1 MAHFIP
7 TRSDIDAPQL
17 VKIFLQNVFTKHG
30 TPADIVSDRGKHF
43 VSRFLAS
50 LCTLLGV

>member
-17 VKIFLQNVFTKHG
+17 AKIFLQNVFTKHG
-30 TPADIVSDRGKHF
+30 TPTDIVSNRGKYF
-43 VSRFLAS
+43 VSLFWVS
-50 LCTLLGV
+50 LCALLGV